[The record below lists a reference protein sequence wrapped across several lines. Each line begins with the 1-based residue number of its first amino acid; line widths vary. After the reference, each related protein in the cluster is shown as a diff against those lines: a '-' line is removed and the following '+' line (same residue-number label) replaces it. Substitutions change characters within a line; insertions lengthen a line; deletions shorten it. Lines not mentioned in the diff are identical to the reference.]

1 MIGGSEAP
9 AAGEGLRYQDI
20 APTLKSKA
28 DAMLPLFGEECTVKV
43 FHRRWQFREE
53 GVKTFIEKL
62 PAVFKQGNEENSLVS
77 VNSAVLSTLVEIFKD
92 KVQQIIMLSFDAS
105 EAYIEQLMLYPA
117 VTVKSDQA
125 SFERFLTYML
135 DRLTDQKL

>member
-28 DAMLPLFGEECTVKV
+28 DAMLPFFGEECTVKV